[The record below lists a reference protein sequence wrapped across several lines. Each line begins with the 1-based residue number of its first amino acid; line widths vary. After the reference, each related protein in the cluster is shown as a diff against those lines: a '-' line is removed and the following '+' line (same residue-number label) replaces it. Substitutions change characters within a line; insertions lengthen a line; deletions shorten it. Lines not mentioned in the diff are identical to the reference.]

1 MQLNYKVFGEGE
13 PLIILHGLLGSLD
26 NWQTLAKQYA
36 EHFTVFIVDL
46 RNHGKSPHSDEFSYD
61 LMVEDL
67 LNFCNENF
75 IYRCHLLGH
84 SMGGKVAMQFALS
97 HGDYIEKL
105 IVADIAPVTY
115 DPGHNTIFEA
125 LRSIDLKTVQQ
136 RKEVDDI
143 LAQTIP
149 QFGVRQFLM
158 KGLTRDEHNAFI
170 WKFNLDSLWKNYTKI
185 LGTFQTE
192 DNFDGETLFIYGDQ
206 SDYIQEAYFA
216 IIDKYFVNNEKV
228 VIQGAGHWLHAENP
242 KEFLGKTLSFLLA

>member
-105 IVADIAPVTY
+105 IIADIAPVTY

>member
-61 LMVEDL
+61 LMVEDI

-105 IVADIAPVTY
+105 IIADIAPVTY

-143 LAQTIP
+143 LAQSIP

-158 KGLTRDEHNAFI
+158 KGLTRDENNAFV

-206 SDYIQEAYFA
+206 SDYIQEAYFP